1 MSDEK
6 IQAVVKLLE
15 REVVMNQDVMRA
27 IEKAKSDVR
36 LHSSHYDMLR
46 GRLDLAHELLDL
58 IKQKE
63 EV

>member
-1 MSDEK
+1 
-6 IQAVVKLLE
+6 VKLLE
-15 REVVMNQDVMRA
+15 KEVVMNQDVMRA
-27 IEKAKSDVR
+27 IENAKSDVR
-36 LHSSHYDMLR
+36 LHSTHYDMLR